1 MTEQPTPR
9 PVSPNDL
16 FQLHFLQAAA
26 LAPHGELVAYSVT
39 TYDADAEADDEQLWL
54 LTLATGKQRQ
64 LTYGK
69 GRNQAPQWSP
79 DSKTLAFVSTRG
91 DKPQIY
97 LRPVDGGE
105 ARQLTNF
112 KQGVSGGLAWSPDG
126 TQLAF
131 SAPPQPEQPHD
142 PNLPYR
148 LTRAVYR
155 FDVIGYLDSAVQDLY
170 VIAAT
175 GGEARRLTD
184 DNCQNSAPQWSPDGN
199 RLLYVAT
206 MQPDSQRGMDAALRT
221 VTLDGGALD
230 GNIET
235 IIDQGWGNLT
245 GSAAWLPSGAALVFV
260 GVAAGQPIGT
270 QNNLFLIDLASGAVV
285 NRTAGLDRQV
295 GAQLQADMPTAVA
308 RQLNKVLVTA
318 DGTTAY
324 VQVQSG
330 GTVPIYGVQ
339 LTGEP
344 SYTAVLSGDRTCYL
358 LDQQKASGQL
368 LYAVS
373 DFTNPP
379 DLYLADGNGAN
390 ARRLTEFNAALL
402 ADLQQPA
409 VKHLWFAGADGAQVE
424 GWFIHPMGGT
434 APYPTI
440 LYIHGG
446 PHSAFGSVYH
456 FDTQLLVGAGYG
468 VLLINQRAST
478 GYGNVFST
486 AIKGDWGNLDYTDL
500 MAGVDAVIDKG
511 WADPDRL
518 GVCGLSGGG
527 NLSCWIV
534 GQTDRFKAAVPE
546 NPVTNW
552 QSFYGVSDIG
562 VWFAVEQLGGHPHE
576 IPEIYTRCSP
586 ITYAHRCTTPTL
598 LVQGEHDW
606 RCPAEQGEQFYTI
619 LKVNGCP
626 VEMVRLPTMPHAGAI
641 NGTPKMRRAQNDALL
656 GWMQRYVKLG

>member
-1 MTEQPTPR
+1 MTDQPTPR
-9 PVSPNDL
+9 PVHPDDL
-16 FQLHFLQAAA
+16 FQLRFLQAAT
-26 LAPHGELVAYSVT
+26 LAPNGEMVAYSVS
-39 TYDADAEADDEQLWL
+39 TYDADTDADTEQLWL
-54 LTLATGKQRQ
+54 LTLATGEQRQ
-64 LTYGK
+64 LTFGK

-79 DSKTLAFVSTRG
+79 DSKTLAFLSMRG
-91 DKPQIY
+91 GKPQIF
-97 LRPVDGGE
+97 LLPVDGGE

-112 KQGVSGGLAWSPDG
+112 KQGISGGVAWSPDG
-126 TQLAF
+126 MQLAF
-131 SAPPQPEQPHD
+131 GAPPQPDQPHD
-142 PNLPYR
+142 PTLPYR

-155 FDVIGYLDSAVQDLY
+155 FDTLGYLDSAVQDIY
-170 VIAAT
+170 AIDAA

-184 DNCQNSAPQWSPDGN
+184 DGCQNSAPQWAPDGS

-221 VTLDGGALD
+221 VRLDGS
-230 GNIET
+230 IET

-245 GSAAWLPSGAALVFV
+245 GSAAWLPSGKGLAFI

-270 QNNLFLIDLASGAVV
+270 QNNLFVIDLTSGTVGNRTVA

-295 GAQLQADMPTAVA
+295 GAQLQADMPTAIA

-318 DGTTAY
+318 DGAAAY
-324 VQVQSG
+324 VQVQNG
-330 GTVPIYGVQ
+330 GTVPIYRVQ

-344 SYTAVLSGDRTCYL
+344 SYAPVVTGDRTCYL
-358 LDQQKASGQL
+358 LDGQKASGRL

-379 DLYLADGNGAN
+379 DLYLADGNGEN
-390 ARRLTEFNAALL
+390 ERRLTELNGSLL
-402 ADLQQPA
+402 ASLQKSA
-409 VKHLWFAGADGAQVE
+409 VEHLCFTGADGAQVE
-424 GWFIHPMGGT
+424 GWFVYP
-434 APYPTI
+434 AEAARPLPTI
-440 LYIHGG
+440 LYVHGG
-446 PHSAFGSVYH
+446 PHSAFGAVYH

-468 VLLINQRAST
+468 VLLVNQRAST
-478 GYGNVFST
+478 GYGNAFST
-486 AIKGDWGNLDYTDL
+486 AIKGDWGNLDYSDL
-500 MAGVDAVIDKG
+500 MAGVDAVIDQG
-511 WADPDRL
+511 WADPERL

-534 GQTDRFKAAVPE
+534 GQTNRFKAAVPE

-552 QSFYGVSDIG
+552 LSFYGVSDIG

-576 IPEIYTRCSP
+576 IPEVYRRCSP
-586 ITYAHRCTTPTL
+586 TTYAHRCTTPTL

-619 LKVNGCP
+619 LKVAGCP

-641 NGTPKMRRAQNDALL
+641 NGAPKMRRAQNEALL
-656 GWMQRYVKLG
+656 GWMNRYVNPV